1 MSNSYPEQ
9 VAAMRQQ
16 KAQEEYA
23 AEYNQA
29 VYGREESLANRQ
41 EIERQS
47 AVTTDPDE
55 RAALKDEW
63 HYYDAEVQRCEAD
76 IQRLTP
82 PPQADPKMIE
92 FTRRISPWIEKNG
105 QAGIQRLQVLHNYAV
120 APRNAHPDPQ
130 KVGAGLHGAG
140 LRPGTPAYFNFM
152 RSGMEL
158 YGAGEGMP
166 YDQGQ
171 DLLSATEAAKIS
183 GLTPEQY
190 NRAAQQLAA
199 QGRLGKQ
206 RG

>member
-1 MSNSYPEQ
+1 MSNNRTYPEE

-16 KAQEEYA
+16 RAQEEYA

-82 PPQADPKMIE
+82 PQQADPKMVE
-92 FTRRISPWIEKNG
+92 FVRRISPWIEKNG
-105 QAGIQRLQVLHNYAV
+105 QAGIQRLHVLHNYAT
-120 APRNAHPDPQ
+120 APRNAHPNPQ
-130 KVGAGLHGAG
+130 AVGAGLHGAG

-152 RSGMEL
+152 RSGMKL
-158 YGAGEGMP
+158 YGAGDPM
-166 YDQGQ
+166 
-171 DLLSATEAAKIS
+171 T
-183 GLTPEQY
+183 
-190 NRAAQQLAA
+190 RARICFQRMKQQKSLAYLPSNITTL
-199 QGRLGKQ
+199 RE
-206 RG
+206 